1 MRAEARVLAWVQARV
16 AVGLQAR
23 VAVGLQARV
32 WARRLARAEVPAEKG
47 ADLDL
52 DLRRGCA

>member
-1 MRAEARVLAWVQARV
+1 LVRAEARVLAWV
-16 AVGLQAR
+16 QAR

>member
-1 MRAEARVLAWVQARV
+1 
-16 AVGLQAR
+16 